1 MTDVPAFHI
10 RTDVTTHG
18 TFVIERDYP
27 TTPEKVF
34 EAFSTA
40 EAKRA
45 WFRPPAGWSMEPAEF
60 VFAIGGAE
68 RHVSI
73 SPDGTRHGY
82 NGHYIDIVKDARIV
96 FSYAMDYNGEPL
108 SASLVTAEF
117 AGTKSA
123 THMTFTEQGAYYLE
137 GDRDQI
143 VAGREWGTSI
153 GLDQLAT
160 YLTD

>member
-1 MTDVPAFHI
+1 MTEAPAFHI

-27 TTPEKVF
+27 TSPEKVF

-45 WFRPPAGWSMEPAEF
+45 WFRPPADWSMEPAEF
-60 VFAIGGAE
+60 EFVAGGAE
-68 RHVSI
+68 RHVSV
-73 SPDGTRHGY
+73 SPDGVRHGY
-82 NGHYIDIVKDARIV
+82 NGHYIDIVNDARIV

-117 AGTKSA
+117 AATKSG

-153 GLDQLAT
+153 GLDQLTT
-160 YLTD
+160 YLND